1 MISVCV
7 HTGDLVHVYMFM
19 HSLASLSL
27 PFRNNIG
34 NTCRETGR
42 LNEIAKVLAGSSVSF
57 SGLSTTVFPQASA
70 GAIFHAS
77 IMKG

>member
-42 LNEIAKVLAGSSVSF
+42 LNEIAKCLQEA
-57 SGLSTTVFPQASA
+57 ASA
-70 GAIFHAS
+70 FLA
-77 IMKG
+77 